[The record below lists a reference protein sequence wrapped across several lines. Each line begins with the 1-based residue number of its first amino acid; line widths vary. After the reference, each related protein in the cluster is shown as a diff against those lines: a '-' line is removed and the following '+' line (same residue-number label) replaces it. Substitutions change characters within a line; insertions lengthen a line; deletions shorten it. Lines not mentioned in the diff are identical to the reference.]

1 MQTNVAA
8 GFVRHIERLEIF
20 MISYVK
26 GRLSEIDENT
36 IVIETA
42 GIGYNIQ
49 VPGSVLSQLP
59 SMGSEVKIYTYL
71 YIREDAMNLYGFL
84 SRDELKIFKLL
95 IGVSGIGP
103 KGALG
108 VLSALTADELRFAV
122 LSGDAAAIAKAPGI
136 GKKTA
141 QKVILELKDKLDLEE
156 AFEAKAAHTEEAG
169 GTGSPQTEAV
179 LALAALGYSTQ
190 EAGRAVK
197 AAASKLGEADVEALL
212 KVALR
217 EM

>member
-1 MQTNVAA
+1 MDPEVDERAA
-8 GFVRHIERLEIF
+8 ARARL
-20 MISYVK
+20 
-26 GRLSEIDENT
+26 R
-36 IVIETA
+36 
-42 GIGYNIQ
+42 
-49 VPGSVLSQLP
+49 
-59 SMGSEVKIYTYL
+59 
-71 YIREDAMNLYGFL
+71 REPA
-84 SRDELKIFKLL
+84 
-95 IGVSGIGP
+95 
-103 KGALG
+103 A
-108 VLSALTADELRFAV
+108 